1 MSTNAGMSLSERKIK
16 VLENLDR
23 GHKALHE
30 ALSGLDPE
38 DAFLGTR
45 WSVWDVIK
53 HLDSEGFVD
62 TLETLSRGA
71 AHLFPPF
78 TSRAEKLKSDIS
90 HLDQTFARFR
100 KLIESLSEEQLLRE
114 ATPENTYNTFPAL
127 NMIELL
133 ERFSNHESNHAI
145 QIEKT
150 LTYIAAFNAREKAV
164 TIITLNIDT
173 PSQIPDNISGML
185 KHADY
190 LAATAPILSNLEGKF
205 AGLPIELLDKN
216 YQEVVARLS
225 RESKSGLWVVLC
237 VSSQPSQLESDC
249 ITLATQQC
257 EKIIHFNP
265 HINSNEAGL

>member
-1 MSTNAGMSLSERKIK
+1 MSTTEGLTLSERKLK
-16 VLENLDR
+16 VLDNLDK

-62 TLETLSRGA
+62 TLESISKGA
-71 AHLFPPF
+71 SHLFPPF

-90 HLDQTFARFR
+90 HLDETFRRFR
-100 KLIESLSEEQLLRE
+100 ALIESLSEEQLVQE

-133 ERFSNHESNHAI
+133 ERFSNHESNHAV

-150 LTYIAAFNAREKAV
+150 LAYIKAFNAQEKAV
-164 TIITLNIDT
+164 TIITVVTSTL
-173 PSQIPDNISGML
+173 PVLPDDILGML

-190 LAATAPILSNLEGKF
+190 IAATVPILNALEGKF
-205 AGLPIELLDKN
+205 AGLPIQLQDDN
-216 YQEVVARLS
+216 YREVVARLD
-225 RESKSGLWVVLC
+225 RESQSGLWVVLC
-237 VSSQPSQLESDC
+237 VSVNPSQIESDC

-257 EKIIHFNP
+257 EKVIQFNP
-265 HINSNEAGL
+265 NGAHYKNI